1 MRSKVIFISGE
12 ICSGK
17 DTMIEVCYSEAPYRQ
32 IDLGQLVREKFQT
45 ADRIFDNNL
54 EPYFIEQISARMK
67 KEPSA
72 TFVVTGLRQPTLA
85 KKIENL
91 FDEVEHKYLV
101 VPRDILKSR
110 YESRANVKDAKI
122 SFEDAIAGD
131 QSLGM
136 KELQYYLLTEVN
148 CDFIKNYSDDE
159 RL

>member
-1 MRSKVIFISGE
+1 MSKVIFISGE

-17 DTMIEVCYSEAPYRQ
+17 DTMIKVCYRDEEFRQ

-45 ADRIFDNNL
+45 AERIFDNNL
-54 EPYFIEQISARMK
+54 EPYFIERIMAEMK
-67 KEPSA
+67 KYPQV

-85 KKIENL
+85 KKIENI

-101 VPRDILKSR
+101 VPRDILKKR
-110 YESRANVKDAKI
+110 YEARANVKDAKI
-122 SFEDAIAGD
+122 TFEDAIAGD

-136 KELQYYLLTEVN
+136 KELQYYLLTEAN
-148 CDFIKNYSDDE
+148 CDFIKNYDDGE

>member
-1 MRSKVIFISGE
+1 MSKVIFISGE

-17 DTMIEVCYSEAPYRQ
+17 DTMIEVCYRDEEFRQ

-45 ADRIFDNNL
+45 AERIFDNNL
-54 EPYFIEQISARMK
+54 EPYFIERIMAEMK
-67 KEPSA
+67 KYPQV

-85 KKIENL
+85 KKIENI

-101 VPRDILKSR
+101 VPRDILKKR
-110 YESRANVKDAKI
+110 YEARANVKDAKI
-122 SFEDAIAGD
+122 TFEDAIAGD

-136 KELQYYLLTEVN
+136 KELQYYLLTEAN
-148 CDFIKNYSDDE
+148 CDFIKNYDDGE